1 MACHCCNIVWYFQAS
16 PPMQTVSASEP
27 GVGGGGGVGGE
38 VVGGGSGE
46 GVNEADGLDEDWRR
60 KYVRIESVEQR
71 KLYKKEFAANYQEY
85 KTLHTY
91 IQQVWSSSTNLFCLC
106 FYFPSWKGVK

>member
-1 MACHCCNIVWYFQAS
+1 MAKGILGNFCCALGLCEVRKFVK
-16 PPMQTVSASEP
+16 P
-27 GVGGGGGVGGE
+27 GGGGGVG
-38 VVGGGSGE
+38 VDDS
-46 GVNEADGLDEDWRR
+46 DGLDEDWRR

-91 IQQVWSSSTNLFCLC
+91 IQQVWSSSTILFCLC

>member
-1 MACHCCNIVWYFQAS
+1 
-16 PPMQTVSASEP
+16 MQTVSASEP
-27 GVGGGGGVGGE
+27 GVGGGGGGVGGE

-46 GVNEADGLDEDWRR
+46 GVDDSDGLDEDWRR

-91 IQQVWSSSTNLFCLC
+91 IKQVWSTSAI
-106 FYFPSWKGVK
+106 

>member
-1 MACHCCNIVWYFQAS
+1 
-16 PPMQTVSASEP
+16 MQTVSASEP

-46 GVNEADGLDEDWRR
+46 GVDDSAGLDEDWRR

-106 FYFPSWKGVK
+106 FLFSLLERRKVKQ

>member
-1 MACHCCNIVWYFQAS
+1 
-16 PPMQTVSASEP
+16 MQTVSASEP
-27 GVGGGGGVGGE
+27 GVGGGGGGVGGE
-38 VVGGGSGE
+38 VVGGGSGV
-46 GVNEADGLDEDWRR
+46 GVDDSDGLDEDWRR
-60 KYVRIESVEQR
+60 KYVRIESAEQR

-91 IQQVWSSSTNLFCLC
+91 IQQVWSSSTIIFCLC